1 MKCLTSLI
9 AQAILRLYM
18 TILEKKD
25 EKKLPYMK
33 KLIAYKKGDNKYF
46 IAILYEQSLISESK
60 NIIIHINLNQSS
72 NCCLYSLKTQI

>member
-1 MKCLTSLI
+1 
-9 AQAILRLYM
+9 
-18 TILEKKD
+18 
-25 EKKLPYMK
+25 MK